1 MCSYVNVVVEI
12 GRISSSRRRRFI
24 GSSWSSRVSSYIKSL
39 GIVAAVAAV
48 AKFVANR
55 LSNLG

>member
-1 MCSYVNVVVEI
+1 MFSYVNAVVKI
-12 GRISSSRRRRFI
+12 GRISSSRSRRFI